1 MKPSS
6 PFFSKIMN
14 TIHIGWHSKQIR
26 IGFIFTCIALFFALL
41 GPYFSPYA
49 YTDLVGYAYGKPDAK
64 AWLGYDVLGRDVWSR
79 LLSGGQSIVWMSIV
93 ASFLALAIGSALG
106 LAAAYIRNKTD
117 QTIMWATDVF
127 IAFPDLIL
135 VLLIVSLLGRD
146 HWIIV
151 VTVAIAFAPGVI
163 RLSRGIAL
171 SVTTQEFIEAAE
183 MMGYSRVQI
192 LFREILPNILTPLL
206 IHFGI
211 MLTWAVGMLSGLAFL
226 GYGVAPPAADWGLM
240 INENRA
246 GLLIQPI
253 AVFAPVLFIAIFAL
267 GTNLLAEG
275 VSRVTARIE
284 ER

>member
-1 MKPSS
+1 MK
-6 PFFSKIMN
+6 N
-14 TIHIGWHSKQIR
+14 TQSINEKLISAVITGWRSKQIR
-26 IGFIFTCIALFFALL
+26 IGFIFTSIALFFALA

-49 YTDLVGYAYGKPDAK
+49 YTDLVGYAYSKPDAK

-79 LLSGGQSIVWMSIV
+79 ILSGGQSVVWMSIA

-117 QTIMWATDVF
+117 QSIMWATDIF

-135 VLLIVSLLGRD
+135 VLLIVSFLGRE

-151 VTVAIAFAPGVI
+151 LTVAIAFAPGVI

-183 MMGYSRVQI
+183 MMGYSRSHI
-192 LFREILPNILTPLL
+192 LFKEILPNILTPLL
-206 IHFGI
+206 VHFGI

-246 GLLIQPI
+246 GLLIQPL
-253 AVFAPVLFIAIFAL
+253 AVFAPVLLIAIFAL

-275 VSRVTARIE
+275 VGRITARIE